1 MDRRDGRA
9 RGTPSGGTAVEEAGR
24 AGTVGRAPD
33 VGRWG
38 RPYSAREAAALL
50 GVSHDTL
57 TRHYKSVH
65 GFRLGARVL
74 FPRWAVD
81 RLIVSPDAGRA
92 GAAEKTSEAPAVE
105 RVLALLAL
113 LSGDDLRTVTRAIL
127 AREVA

>member
-1 MDRRDGRA
+1 MDRRNGRA
-9 RGTPSGGTAVEEAGR
+9 RGTAPGGTAVGGTGR
-24 AGTVGRAPD
+24 AAGPGRS
-33 VGRWG
+33 R

-50 GVSHDTL
+50 GVSHDLL
-57 TRHYKSVH
+57 TRHYESVH

-81 RLIVSPDAGRA
+81 RLVTDPEAGRA
-92 GAAEKTSEAPAVE
+92 GAAEQPGEAPAVE

-113 LSGDDLRTVTRAIL
+113 LSADDLRTVTRAIL